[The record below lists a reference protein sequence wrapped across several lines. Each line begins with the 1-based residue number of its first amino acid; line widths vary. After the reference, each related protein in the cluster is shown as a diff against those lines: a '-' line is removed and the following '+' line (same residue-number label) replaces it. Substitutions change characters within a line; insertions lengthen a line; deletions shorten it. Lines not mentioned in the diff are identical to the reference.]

1 MSSISSAMNFS
12 AGLSQ
17 TLSQG
22 AQQSARAIEQNA
34 ARLDKRKEQI
44 SDQAMQAIQS
54 TQATAQKMDEARNK
68 IDTYA

>member
-1 MSSISSAMNFS
+1 MSSTSSAMSFS

-22 AQQSARAIEQNA
+22 VQQSARAIEQNA
-34 ARLDKRKEQI
+34 QRLDRRKEQI
-44 SDQAMQAIQS
+44 AEQAVQAIQS

-68 IDTYA
+68 IDTFA